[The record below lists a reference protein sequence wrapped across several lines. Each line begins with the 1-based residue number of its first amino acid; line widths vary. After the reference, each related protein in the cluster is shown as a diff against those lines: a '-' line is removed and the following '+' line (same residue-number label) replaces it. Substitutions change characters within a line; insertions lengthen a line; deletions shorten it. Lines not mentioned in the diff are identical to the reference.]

1 MKAQYLTATEDLKFS
16 NNLQKKCEEV
26 LRPTEEDSTTFVTKV
41 DQDKLPFLKLNV
53 ETLPNI
59 ITASASSTN
68 RNNNKSLV
76 NNSSRN
82 FRVDSLSKTAQVS
95 RYQQGAIPTRNL
107 KIQQFMD
114 IIFGSLM
121 NQNEIKEEIKTYMQV
136 LETNYTE
143 KIQSLQV
150 NLERVK
156 KQVTGERTKN
166 VSKVTERSD
175 LE

>member
-26 LRPTEEDSTTFVTKV
+26 LRPTEEDSTTFVTKL

-68 RNNNKSLV
+68 RNTNKSLV

-82 FRVDSLSKTAQVS
+82 VRVDSLSKTAQVS
-95 RYQQGAIPTRNL
+95 RYQ
-107 KIQQFMD
+107 
-114 IIFGSLM
+114 
-121 NQNEIKEEIKTYMQV
+121 
-136 LETNYTE
+136 
-143 KIQSLQV
+143 
-150 NLERVK
+150 
-156 KQVTGERTKN
+156 
-166 VSKVTERSD
+166 
-175 LE
+175 